1 MCGFA
6 LLFAY
11 CYGSQEKQRINGNAQ
26 RARLSFWD
34 HAQCSFKEA
43 NNFTR
48 ACTKVLSVPSSLLQT
63 EVLKLQL

>member
-6 LLFAY
+6 LLIVT
-11 CYGSQEKQRINGNAQ
+11 GVKKRINGNAQ

-63 EVLKLQL
+63 EVQ